1 MLVGQSGRS
10 VIALI
15 RVQFWCP
22 SGRIID
28 AEMIMKN
35 SVMTEDVAGMVLLS
49 DSELVEVAGGEGMAL
64 PLDVMADGLWP
75 GRPK

>member
-1 MLVGQSGRS
+1 
-10 VIALI
+10 
-15 RVQFWCP
+15 
-22 SGRIID
+22 
-28 AEMIMKN
+28 MKN